1 MTLVNIASSM
11 NIVINKR
18 IKLQKER
25 TKMKTFIL
33 ASKNQHKA
41 EEIKNILGEN
51 YEVITQT
58 EAGVGDIEVIE
69 DGTTFEENAVKKAET
84 ILKAVG
90 KPVIADDSGLCV
102 DLLNGSPGV
111 YTARFAGENA
121 TDAENISKLLS
132 ELDGQPMDKRTA
144 KFVCV
149 IAFARP
155 NEKTMTFRGECSG
168 RIALSPSGESGFGYD
183 PVFYLDDFQC
193 TLAEVPAEVKNSISH
208 RFKALKKFADSL
220 N

>member
-1 MTLVNIASSM
+1 
-11 NIVINKR
+11 
-18 IKLQKER
+18 
-25 TKMKTFIL
+25 MKTFIL

-84 ILKAVG
+84 ILNAVG

-102 DLLNGSPGV
+102 DLLDGSPGV

-121 TDAENISKLLS
+121 TDADNISKLLS
-132 ELDGQPMDKRTA
+132 VLDGQPMDKRTA

-155 NEKTMTFRGECSG
+155 NEKTMTFRGECYG

-208 RFKALKKFADSL
+208 RFNALKKFADSL